1 MHAFTSASTRS
12 PPRFTP
18 KQCSIVRIHSW
29 ETSARRAALGE
40 QGQGLPNPGGC
51 HIRVQHML
59 SVALAITPPLSAP
72 SPTTPTGARIALR
85 TPNLGHSGS
94 QAADRRHRLEGFSL
108 GPPQQ
113 APPTTLSRPP
123 PWRPL

>member
-51 HIRVQHML
+51 HIRVQHMQL
-59 SVALAITPPLSAP
+59 RKGPDRCRLIT
-72 SPTTPTGARIALR
+72 
-85 TPNLGHSGS
+85 HV
-94 QAADRRHRLEGFSL
+94 
-108 GPPQQ
+108 
-113 APPTTLSRPP
+113 
-123 PWRPL
+123 

>member
-51 HIRVQHML
+51 HIRVQH
-59 SVALAITPPLSAP
+59 VAAAEDMHAPCLPAQPL
-72 SPTTPTGARIALR
+72 
-85 TPNLGHSGS
+85 
-94 QAADRRHRLEGFSL
+94 
-108 GPPQQ
+108 
-113 APPTTLSRPP
+113 
-123 PWRPL
+123 

>member
-51 HIRVQHML
+51 HIRVQ
-59 SVALAITPPLSAP
+59 ACW
-72 SPTTPTGARIALR
+72 ARLLKGVVEA
-85 TPNLGHSGS
+85 
-94 QAADRRHRLEGFSL
+94 
-108 GPPQQ
+108 
-113 APPTTLSRPP
+113 
-123 PWRPL
+123 

>member
-51 HIRVQHML
+51 HIRVPHDGEPLLQSAGPVILLLHMPCTL
-59 SVALAITPPLSAP
+59 CNSNSLREATVPPC
-72 SPTTPTGARIALR
+72 
-85 TPNLGHSGS
+85 
-94 QAADRRHRLEGFSL
+94 
-108 GPPQQ
+108 
-113 APPTTLSRPP
+113 
-123 PWRPL
+123 

>member
-51 HIRVQHML
+51 HIRVQHVFCL
-59 SVALAITPPLSAP
+59 CSTSA
-72 SPTTPTGARIALR
+72 
-85 TPNLGHSGS
+85 
-94 QAADRRHRLEGFSL
+94 
-108 GPPQQ
+108 
-113 APPTTLSRPP
+113 LSRTSTSVQIS
-123 PWRPL
+123 LQQF

>member
-51 HIRVQHML
+51 HIRVQHTTEPDPTAVASMPASVTSAL
-59 SVALAITPPLSAP
+59 SPARARLAALP
-72 SPTTPTGARIALR
+72 STSIALHGEMAS
-85 TPNLGHSGS
+85 TGFYSK
-94 QAADRRHRLEGFSL
+94 AALRAGCAASHLFHAL
-108 GPPQQ
+108 
-113 APPTTLSRPP
+113 PT
-123 PWRPL
+123 